1 MKCVVCKLG
10 ETRPG
15 KTSVTLDR
23 GPMTLVFKKVP
34 ADICENCGEAYVSSE
49 VSRLLLASA
58 EQAAGLGV
66 QVDVREFVTPRA

>member
-1 MKCVVCKLG
+1 MKCLICRHG

-15 KTSVTLDR
+15 TTSVTLDR
-23 GPMTLVFKKVP
+23 ETMTLVFKKVP

-49 VSRLLLASA
+49 VGRQLLASA

-66 QVDVREFVTPRA
+66 QVDVREFVAPLP